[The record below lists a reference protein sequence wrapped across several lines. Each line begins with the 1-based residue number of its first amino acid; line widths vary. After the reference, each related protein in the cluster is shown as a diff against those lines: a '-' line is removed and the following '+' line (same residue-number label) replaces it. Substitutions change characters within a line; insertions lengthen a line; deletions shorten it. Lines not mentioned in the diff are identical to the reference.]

1 MLDEKPTSG
10 VVLRAIH
17 MPCAMS
23 CHVPFQFQI
32 PALHEWHICFAA
44 TSIITHLFTGKL
56 LIVGHWFVEQ
66 RTTRMTAMCLLRAAL
81 PSWTAKTPRTREEP
95 NVRSGFRRSIEFP
108 QHRPKRRRARG
119 ARSQGK
125 LGSS

>member
-1 MLDEKPTSG
+1 MLDENPTSG

-17 MPCAMS
+17 VPCAMS

-32 PALHEWHICFAA
+32 PALHEWHIVFAA

-81 PSWTAKTPRTREEP
+81 LGPQKNRNPEKNPTYEVDSGDPLIFRSTA
-95 NVRSGFRRSIEFP
+95 RRG
-108 QHRPKRRRARG
+108 G
-119 ARSQGK
+119 ARAVPRRIGP
-125 LGSS
+125 

>member
-17 MPCAMS
+17 VPCAMS

-66 RTTRMTAMCLLRAAL
+66 RTTRMAAMCLLRAAL
-81 PSWTAKTPRTREEP
+81 LGPQKHRKPEKNPTYEVDSGDPLSFRSTA
-95 NVRSGFRRSIEFP
+95 RRG
-108 QHRPKRRRARG
+108 G
-119 ARSQGK
+119 ARAVPRRIRP
-125 LGSS
+125 